1 MLINRKP
8 KGNKE
13 FSSQFCVQPIYTDTV
28 PGTAVYRTHIVPT
41 WYHMG
46 TLNFFLIGL
55 KSLIPSRLSGVHP
68 IILLPCVIF

>member
-1 MLINRKP
+1 MLINRGP

-41 WYHMG
+41 
-46 TLNFFLIGL
+46 
-55 KSLIPSRLSGVHP
+55 
-68 IILLPCVIF
+68 